1 MTSYPRNWQIESLDS
16 LINRG
21 IIKLNRGDIISKRD
35 IAAHPGD
42 YPIYSSAKENN
53 GMFGRYG
60 KFMFDEEVIT
70 WSIDGGG
77 RLFYREKQKFSVTN
91 VGGIMRILDRNVFDY
106 KFLFYALTNLHSQVI
121 FDWSRKAHPS
131 VIRLVYDKIPIPPL
145 PEQNKI
151 VEILEDHLSR
161 LDVALADVKQAKI
174 KAAQFRRSL
183 LESIFSGKLEDGT
196 YEWPL
201 TTIGEVSS
209 KPQYG
214 WTTSASSSGDIKLLR
229 TTDLTRGPLNW
240 DTVPYCEE
248 LPTDITKYLLAPG
261 DILISRTGVGVG
273 TSGLIESVSSESV
286 FASYLIRIRVDNT
299 LKPKF
304 LYYFLQSPAYWKQ
317 IGFLKAGSAISNIN
331 VPKIQ
336 SIKVPIPALP
346 IQEKVIQYVE
356 LRLSELSHYS
366 KVIDEAEKKVIGFRR
381 SLLQSAFTG
390 QLTKEVASV

>member
-1 MTSYPRNWQIESLDS
+1 MTQWETKKLGDLAEVLRGSTITRKEVSPGEVPVIAGGQTPSCYHNVS
-16 LINRG
+16 NRDG
-21 IIKLNRGDIISKRD
+21 KTITVSASGAYAGFVQYFEIPIFASDCSTIKVKDENQT
-35 IAAHPGD
+35 
-42 YPIYSSAKENN
+42 SS
-53 GMFGRYG
+53 
-60 KFMFDEEVIT
+60 
-70 WSIDGGG
+70 
-77 RLFYREKQKFSVTN
+77 
-91 VGGIMRILDRNVFDY
+91 
-106 KFLFYALTNLHSQVI
+106 KFLFYMLQASQTEVYA
-121 FDWSRKAHPS
+121 FQRGSGQPHVYPS
-131 VIRLVYDKIPIPPL
+131 QLVGLDIPIPPIE
-145 PEQNKI
+145 EQKKI
-151 VEILEDHLSR
+151 VELLEGHISR
-161 LDVALADVKQAKI
+161 LDAALSDVKQAKI

-214 WTTSASSSGDIKLLR
+214 WTTSASTLGHIKLLR

-248 LPTDITKYLLAPG
+248 LPTDIMKYLLAPG

-286 FASYLIRIRVDNT
+286 FASYLIRIRVDNK

-336 SIKVPIPALP
+336 SIKVPIPVLP
-346 IQEKVIQYVE
+346 VQEKVIQYVE

-366 KVIDEAEKKVIGFRR
+366 KVIDEVEKKVIGFRR

-390 QLTKEVASV
+390 QLTKEVVSV